1 MSENAKKIKTT
12 AEEFILQHFGF
23 EVTTLVKTESELK
36 IIFDSYPFQNDVKEK
51 SYFMMLDGLPDSEGL
66 EEVSELSYKQE
77 EIHITDNCIY
87 FSSANDYGRTKF
99 NSNFFERKLKVNAT
113 ARNYKTMLK
122 LLAMVK
128 ET

>member
-1 MSENAKKIKTT
+1 MRRACLNFKGVSKDYK
-12 AEEFILQHFGF
+12 
-23 EVTTLVKTESELK
+23 LVEKQFNQIRKLEKEL
-36 IIFDSYPFQNDVKEK
+36 
-51 SYFMMLDGLPDSEGL
+51 L
-66 EEVSELSYKQE
+66 ERRLVLYK
-77 EIHITDNCIY
+77 CIETKC
-87 FSSANDYGRTKF
+87 TKF